1 LVQRRHAVSGP
12 RRQLADDFG
21 THLEDMKMRTNLPVT
36 NVEFQLDNDAMIVSK
51 TDPKGKLAYFNK
63 QFVDASGFS
72 EAELMGQP
80 HNIVRHPDM
89 PPEAFDDL
97 WTTIKA
103 GMPWA
108 GAVKN
113 RRKNGDFY
121 WVRASA
127 TPIWENG
134 QIAGYMSIRT
144 KLPAAQRAEAE
155 HVYGLIRARKAQQ
168 YTVTAG
174 HIRRR
179 SLADSM
185 LRRFKMTIGRK
196 IYGLIGLSFIGVIGI
211 ALLDSRELASS
222 LVQQKQIEL
231 RHMTELAVGVVKEE
245 YATVQSGGVAVAD
258 AQKRALARVAAM
270 RYGNDDYFWV
280 NDMQPR
286 MVMHPI
292 KTEMN
297 GKDISA
303 FKDPN
308 GKALFSDMVDVVQ
321 KDGSGFVP
329 YEWPK
334 PGFDKPQPKLSYVTG
349 FAPWGWV
356 IGTGVY
362 IDDLSAQSW
371 ASIRRALMTA
381 GLVLL
386 LTLAVSII
394 VARRI
399 TGPLRQMTTTMN
411 ALARGTLDA
420 EVPGLDRRDEVGE
433 MAKAVEVFKSN
444 AVARQALEAEGRE
457 AEARA
462 ITRRKADMHKIADDF
477 EGAVGEIVRTVSSA
491 STELEA
497 SAGTLT
503 TTADHAQ
510 ELSTMVAAASEEAST
525 NVQSVASATEEM
537 ASSINEI
544 SRQVQ
549 ASARMANEAVDQARR
564 TNDRVGEL
572 SKAAARIGDVVELI
586 NTIAGQTNLLALN
599 ATIEAA
605 RAGEAGRGFAV
616 VASEVKALAEQTAKA
631 TGEIGQQVSGIQAA
645 TQESVGAIKEIS
657 GTIEKLSE
665 ISSAIAAAVEEQ
677 GAATQEI
684 SRNVQQAALGTQ
696 QVSSHIADVQR
707 GASETGSA
715 SSQILSSAQ
724 SLSSDSNRLRL
735 EVGKF
740 LDTVRAA

>member
-1 LVQRRHAVSGP
+1 
-12 RRQLADDFG
+12 
-21 THLEDMKMRTNLPVT
+21 MKMRTNLPVT

-308 GKALFSDMVDVVQ
+308 GKALFSDMVDVVK

-696 QVSSHIADVQR
+696 QVSSHITDVQR